1 MLKNELKQ
9 IVYLTYL
16 AKGYPK
22 KVQENHSEEAY
33 QAKLEK
39 TIDQGLEFA
48 ATGFSDGD
56 DLSSLFPGLSPEDVS
71 LNDQFLDTALEYAFI
86 CSAYAWRR
94 EYTTP
99 EYRRMIYDSKKRLIA
114 AVVRDGKRLFG
125 ATMLIRHFPDE
136 KFEKLIRY
144 ELEMS
149 DKSIRMTCLPWYD
162 MKPFY
167 TSAHAYKLMKK
178 KQDYV
183 SLPSEYDF
191 EGTDEEHQKM
201 MQMGGAMCL
210 MSFIVDAIIPTPEPK
225 KKGPKPQPKKKKVP
239 GQQPVSGY
247 QKKPYNPDFKKRP
260 YDPNFKPRSKFN
272 SGDSSVNGFDKPRRP
287 RFTPNENGGY
297 SNHRFERVE
306 RRPQNQELGP
316 NGQVMRHRRPRIQK
330 SPEDSGPMPTIDNGT
345 TKL

>member
-167 TSAHAYKLMKK
+167 TSAQAYKLMKK

-201 MQMGGAMCL
+201 LQMGGAMCL

-225 KKGPKPQPKKKKVP
+225 KKGPKPQPKKKIQR
-239 GQQPVSGY
+239 QQTGDY

-260 YDPNFKPRSKFN
+260 YDPNFKS
-272 SGDSSVNGFDKPRRP
+272 RP
-287 RFTPNENGGY
+287 RFTPNNSGEYN
-297 SNHRFERVE
+297 NNQRFERVE
-306 RRPQNQELGP
+306 RRLQNQELSP
-316 NGQVMRHRRPRIQK
+316 NDKVMRHRRPRIQR
-330 SPEDSGPMPTIDNGT
+330 PDEDSGPMPTIDSGT